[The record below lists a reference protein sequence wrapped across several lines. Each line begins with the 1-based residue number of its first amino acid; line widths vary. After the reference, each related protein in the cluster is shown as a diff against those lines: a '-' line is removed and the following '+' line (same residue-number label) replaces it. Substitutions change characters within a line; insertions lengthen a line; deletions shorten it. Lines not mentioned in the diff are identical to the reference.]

1 VTPRPGRRGRA
12 PVLLVVPALAA
23 VTLAL
28 LPLAYLVVRAA
39 GGGGAWGVIWRER
52 TLELVWSTSLLV
64 IGVTAAAVIVAVP
77 LAWLV
82 TRTDLPGRRAWAIAA
97 AVPLVI
103 PSYVAALCLLGAFG
117 PRGLLRDALGVEQ
130 LPDIAGYWGALI
142 ALTLATYPYVF
153 LLTAAA
159 LRELDPSLED
169 AARGLGLSRAAV
181 FRRVTLPA
189 LRPSVVAGGLLVALY
204 TLSDFGVVSLMRY
217 DALTRAIYLQYRS
230 LFDRTPAAVL
240 GLLLVGLT
248 TVVLLVEMR
257 ARRGVRYYRSSPG
270 AARRA
275 APVKLGRWRWPAL
288 AFCTLVVGAFLAVPA
303 AVLGYWL
310 QRGIAADQRLDL
322 PWHEALNSL
331 GASGLAAL
339 LAVTAAL
346 PVAVLALRYRS
357 RWTVALERACY
368 AGNGLPGI
376 VIALSLVFFAARY
389 APFVYQSLAL
399 LVFAYVVRF
408 FAQGLSGVSSAL
420 ETVNPRL
427 EEAARGLG
435 RGRLSTLT
443 TITVPLARSGILAGS
458 ALVFLSAMKEL
469 PATLLLRPIGFETL
483 STEIWKLTQIGA
495 YSRAALPA
503 LTLIAV
509 SVPILFLL
517 GHPRE
522 AVGSGSGS

>member
-1 VTPRPGRRGRA
+1 
-12 PVLLVVPALAA
+12 
-23 VTLAL
+23 
-28 LPLAYLVVRAA
+28 
-39 GGGGAWGVIWRER
+39 
-52 TLELVWSTSLLV
+52 
-64 IGVTAAAVIVAVP
+64 
-77 LAWLV
+77 
-82 TRTDLPGRRAWAIAA
+82 
-97 AVPLVI
+97 
-103 PSYVAALCLLGAFG
+103 
-117 PRGLLRDALGVEQ
+117 
-130 LPDIAGYWGALI
+130 
-142 ALTLATYPYVF
+142 
-153 LLTAAA
+153 
-159 LRELDPSLED
+159 
-169 AARGLGLSRAAV
+169 
-181 FRRVTLPA
+181 
-189 LRPSVVAGGLLVALY
+189 
-204 TLSDFGVVSLMRY
+204 
-217 DALTRAIYLQYRS
+217 
-230 LFDRTPAAVL
+230 
-240 GLLLVGLT
+240 
-248 TVVLLVEMR
+248 
-257 ARRGVRYYRSSPG
+257 
-270 AARRA
+270 
-275 APVKLGRWRWPAL
+275 
-288 AFCTLVVGAFLAVPA
+288 VVGAFLAVPA